1 MFQKMRQK
9 LKGVL
14 KKKMLLRQTRKYRKQ
29 RRGTDKVHV

>member
-14 KKKMLLRQTRKYRKQ
+14 KKKMLLRQTRKYRKE